1 MAVNPP
7 QAWDTGQL
15 LQRYRLN
22 NNSLISIVT
31 ATTSLPTTMKTPMLS
46 PLIMHNNTMG
56 LEVLITVMV
65 QKFAI
70 MLEKGGRM
78 VTSNMIGPLLVV
90 HSVLQPIFR
99 QETPMLTRQLTVV
112 SMFLLTLRRF
122 IVMP

>member
-1 MAVNPP
+1 MAVNPR
-7 QAWDTGQL
+7 QAWDTAQL

-46 PLIMHNNTMG
+46 PLIMHNTTMG

-70 MLEKGGRM
+70 MLEKGGSM
-78 VTSNMIGPLLVV
+78 VTSNMIGPLLVG
-90 HSVLQPIFR
+90 HFMS
-99 QETPMLTRQLTVV
+99 
-112 SMFLLTLRRF
+112 
-122 IVMP
+122 